1 MYAFY
6 ISRQGRQE
14 GPHSLEL
21 IEDKLKSEYLTPHD
35 YIYDSKTN
43 EWILLSRFKL
53 TQEIC
58 QKFVK
63 KEELTQPLEMSPII
77 NNWYLLKGENQS
89 GPYFYSEIVQM
100 LEDKKAFEYD
110 YVWTPTMTSWERI
123 SECENFEAEKLKP
136 FLRNQNTKCPIQ
148 FRRKEARVEIG
159 VSLVIHNN
167 KKLINGNS
175 FELSATGASIEITGN
190 EFSLSELLVVHFRP
204 SKRVP
209 AFNVHCEVIS
219 YTKILTAINIEKYRI
234 GVRFIKVNNYAK
246 TVIRE
251 IINLG
256 AA

>member
-21 IEDKLKSEYLTPHD
+21 IEDKLKTDYLTPND

-43 EWILLSRFKL
+43 EWLLISRFKL

-58 QKFVK
+58 QKLVK
-63 KEELTQPLEMSPII
+63 KNGLSQSLEMIPIN

-89 GPYFYSEIVQM
+89 GPYPYIEIVQM
-100 LEDKKAFEYD
+100 LEDKKVFEYD
-110 YVWTPTMTSWERI
+110 YVWSPAMTSWERI
-123 SECENFEAEKLKP
+123 SECESFETEKLKP
-136 FLRNQNTKCPIQ
+136 FLKNQNSKCPVQ

-175 FELSATGASIEITGN
+175 FELSATGASIGISGN
-190 EFSLSELLVVHFRP
+190 EFSLGELLVVHFRP
-204 SKRVP
+204 SKLVP

-219 YTKILTAINIEKYRI
+219 HTKILSENSIEKYRI
-234 GVRFIKVNNYAK
+234 GVRFLKINNDAK